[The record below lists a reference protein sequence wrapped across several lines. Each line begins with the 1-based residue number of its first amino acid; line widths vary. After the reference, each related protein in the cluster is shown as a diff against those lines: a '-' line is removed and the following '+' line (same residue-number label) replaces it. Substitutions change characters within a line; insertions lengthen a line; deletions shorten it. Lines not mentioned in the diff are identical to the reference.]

1 MQRSTQKA
9 HQGLTLTYPR
19 RYSRKSSAHKSKGG
33 SPSNSRTS
41 VSQKVVGFAVTNT
54 GKFGIGCGKKWKKG
68 RNSKQD
74 QSMGRDDESISRLAC
89 FVKRLGG
96 FLQTFNTNPEW
107 PHDGEFDERVDNIN
121 LSVIGLHDW
130 DDNLFFRDLMGLRRI
145 WTDTQLVAF
154 VSSDITSIPNERI
167 CALIGYA
174 AAHNQEPHAYL
185 LYRDGKDSPLYLY
198 NGRGNKAHPTVL
210 SMIQESPINDTFNIQ
225 DIQETFKSTQPIPL
239 KLESSTL
246 SGLCLPAMIFCAM
259 CHNQTDLDMHN
270 IIKWLC
276 TEQKKNLDKWFNQLS
291 DFLNKSSI
299 VTYSSGAT
307 MLADTPNSE
316 FVELFNGS

>member
-1 MQRSTQKA
+1 
-9 HQGLTLTYPR
+9 
-19 RYSRKSSAHKSKGG
+19 
-33 SPSNSRTS
+33 
-41 VSQKVVGFAVTNT
+41 
-54 GKFGIGCGKKWKKG
+54 
-68 RNSKQD
+68 
-74 QSMGRDDESISRLAC
+74 MGWDDESIGRLAC

-107 PHDGEFDERVDNIN
+107 PHDGEFDERVSNIN
-121 LSVIGLHDW
+121 LSVIGLHEW
-130 DDNLFFRDLMGLRRI
+130 HDNLFFRDLMGLRRM

-167 CALIGYA
+167 CALIGYP

-198 NGRGNKAHPTVL
+198 NGRGKKAHPTVL
-210 SMIQESPINDTFNIQ
+210 SMIQESPINDIFNIQ